1 MLRKNAKFS
10 KTTISVKGLV
20 SRWELRVGIHKA
32 TYNRY
37 YNTVCYTKQDREVLC
52 ELNLE
57 NDCNI
62 ILRSFFEGHHT
73 MASVCSIS
81 PSRTLFSSE

>member
-10 KTTISVKGLV
+10 KATISVKGLV
-20 SRWELRVGIHKA
+20 SRWELRVGIHKS

-52 ELNLE
+52 ELHLE
-57 NDCNI
+57 ND
-62 ILRSFFEGHHT
+62 
-73 MASVCSIS
+73 
-81 PSRTLFSSE
+81 